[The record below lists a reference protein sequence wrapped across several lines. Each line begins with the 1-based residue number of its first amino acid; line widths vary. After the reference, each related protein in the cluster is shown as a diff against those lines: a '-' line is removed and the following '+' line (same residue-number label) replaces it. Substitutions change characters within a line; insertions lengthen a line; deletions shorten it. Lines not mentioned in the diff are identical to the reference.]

1 MAAPSQ
7 GQPTR
12 SCSPPRPR
20 HRARGAAAASASR
33 QRAKHETPADQS
45 PQRARRSR
53 CRRRRAPCGPSAAT
67 GTRAGTTTSADWL
80 RANVSFLRRA
90 TTRHEAPRLQCSRA
104 VHHPAFEHGALP
116 YQGAEGSPLHAAAHR
131 SPARRRFPP
140 PLAAPAG
147 RGTAERARADGAQQ
161 RSTVPHASGRH
172 ARAARDRHRSRSEPD
187 AVVRVEA
194 YVTPPADVRS
204 ERHANRSR
212 LQSASELSLSA
223 TRGRVPVAE
232 RVGAVSVVA

>member
-33 QRAKHETPADQS
+33 QGAKHETPADQS

-67 GTRAGTTTSADWL
+67 NTRARTTTSADGCARTCRSYGAPL
-80 RANVSFLRRA
+80 RD
-90 TTRHEAPRLQCSRA
+90 TKAPRLQCSRA

-131 SPARRRFPP
+131 SPARRRFRRRSPRRLGEAPQSVPAPMVPSSDRPYLTPP
-140 PLAAPAG
+140 DDTRGPLATDTAPAPNPM
-147 RGTAERARADGAQQ
+147 R
-161 RSTVPHASGRH
+161 
-172 ARAARDRHRSRSEPD
+172 
-187 AVVRVEA
+187 
-194 YVTPPADVRS
+194 
-204 ERHANRSR
+204 
-212 LQSASELSLSA
+212 LSA
-223 TRGRVPVAE
+223 
-232 RVGAVSVVA
+232 